1 MSVIAPAGLVMWRAV
16 QLGQSFHLQHSPLFL
31 VLLLFT
37 MLERLTSFASDVAIE
52 RDWLTKLVGTYLLAC
67 FAADLMRLLAVHAFT
82 SHGLLVSSYWSKP
95 CCRNANMAQGLGH
108 VSNRNCMNEQ

>member
-1 MSVIAPAGLVMWRAV
+1 MWRAV

-52 RDWLTKLVGTYLLAC
+52 RDWLTKLVGESQFDCAQVTAGLPCY
-67 FAADLMRLLAVHAFT
+67 RLWHMLQSVPLQRH
-82 SHGLLVSSYWSKP
+82 
-95 CCRNANMAQGLGH
+95 C
-108 VSNRNCMNEQ
+108 

>member
-1 MSVIAPAGLVMWRAV
+1 MSILNPQHVMEKYHRPAGLVMWRAV

-52 RDWLTKLVGTYLLAC
+52 RDWLTKLVGKYLA
-67 FAADLMRLLAVHAFT
+67 
-82 SHGLLVSSYWSKP
+82 
-95 CCRNANMAQGLGH
+95 
-108 VSNRNCMNEQ
+108 